1 LVDEALADRSHVSL
15 IAWTGSAS
23 TRVFQ
28 MLLAGNT
35 PQLVPGT
42 SAARTHRD
50 GDEGC
55 SGEQG
60 EHGDATHP
68 GWHRQ
73 KCDLDLSLAP
83 PAVRR

>member
-42 SAARTHRD
+42 SAART
-50 GDEGC
+50 GT
-55 SGEQG
+55 
-60 EHGDATHP
+60 AT
-68 GWHRQ
+68 RVAAES
-73 KCDLDLSLAP
+73 KASTAM
-83 PAVRR
+83 RRILGGIGRSATST